1 MAAADV
7 FAFPSVKE
15 GFGLAAMEA
24 LAAGVP
30 VVTRDLPVL
39 REVFGGAARFGA
51 DVAGLAAALGD
62 ALDRPDPALAAA
74 GRALAR
80 RHTWAAA
87 ARRHLGLYRSLAA
100 AAHPD
105 PCWQTVL
112 ANTDGRG

>member
-1 MAAADV
+1 M
-7 FAFPSVKE
+7 
-15 GFGLAAMEA
+15 
-24 LAAGVP
+24 
-30 VVTRDLPVL
+30 L

-100 AAHPD
+100 AGAP
-105 PCWQTVL
+105 
-112 ANTDGRG
+112 